1 MNNTMLAIIDATAK
15 AQLDRLTIHRMP
27 GALPFAGKY
36 RLIDFALSNIKNAN
50 ITNVAIF
57 PYGNYRSLQDH
68 IGSGKRW
75 DLDRRKDGLF
85 ILPPKNMT
93 FATEDMVTF
102 QRMSEHIEY
111 FKRSLQPYVLL
122 IQAHIVWN
130 IDFSHVLDDHITSGA
145 DITEIMGEKTRL
157 KSFIIAKDKL
167 LNYILEYDAI
177 PYKTINDVVLN
188 APSIKINTY
197 IHKAYTRYITDNFN
211 YMKSNLDMLRFD
223 IGRTIFSSDRPI
235 LSKEKTAP
243 PTFYDEHA
251 KVSNS
256 MIASGTYVN
265 GTVRN
270 SIIGRDVI
278 IKESAV
284 IDNSV
289 IMSNAVIESN
299 TFINYA
305 ILDKGTIVKEDTYIE
320 GTSVE
325 PYVTQKEQIVTPQT
339 DFHVLHVASEALP
352 FVKTGGLA
360 DVIGSLSRHLAKKG
374 IKTSVILPLYK
385 KIKENYEDAYEKK
398 ISKVITFGDTSHKIR
413 LFHMIYKQV
422 NYYFIESFHYFERTD
437 IYGYDDDCE
446 RFAFFNLAVSKV
458 LEAIEPVDLVHLHDW
473 HVGLIPTILSQQ
485 NIKKKPKTL
494 LTLHNIDYQG
504 VCQNT
509 CMNQLHLNQHY
520 NPERFTNFLETAIL
534 TVDKLTTVSPT
545 YRDELRYDYYGKNL
559 TQVLLKRERDFYG
572 ILNGISS
579 KNSPQNDSLIHTKY
593 HMQNL
598 EKKVENKRFLQ
609 KEMQLEI
616 NDAYFVI
623 GIVSRIA
630 EQKGFDIMI
639 PALDEFLSDH
649 HDCQVVLLG
658 TGSKEY
664 VMRLTDLA
672 TKYPKQVKLN
682 IGYDATIPNYIYAG
696 ADLFLMP
703 SRVEPC
709 GLSQMIAMR
718 YGTIPL
724 VRHTGGLA
732 DTVTN
737 YDAITKQGHGF
748 SFFPYDV
755 SSLKQTLHEAKK
767 VFNEEP
773 ITWKKMMKRS
783 MRQDFSLER
792 QATKMIELYRMM
804 LEN

>member
-1 MNNTMLAIIDATAK
+1 MLAIIDATAK

-111 FKRSLQPYVLL
+111 FRRSLQPYVLL

-130 IDFSHVLDDHITSGA
+130 IDFTHVLEDHIASNA

-157 KSFIIAKDKL
+157 KSFIIKKETL
-167 LNYILEYDAI
+167 LNYILEYDSI

-188 APSIKINTY
+188 APSIKVNTY

-223 IGRTIFSSDRPI
+223 IGRTIFSSERPI

-243 PTFYDEHA
+243 PALYDTYA

-256 MIASGTYVN
+256 MIASGSYIN

-270 SIIGRDVI
+270 SVIGRDVI
-278 IKESAV
+278 IKENAV

-289 IMSNAVIESN
+289 IMSNAVIEGN

-305 ILDKGTIVKEDTYIE
+305 ILDKGTIIKKDTFIE
-320 GTSVE
+320 GTPSE
-325 PYVTQKEQIVTPQT
+325 PYVTQKEQVVTPQT
-339 DFHVLHVASEALP
+339 DFHVLHVASEGYP

-360 DVIGSLSRHLAKKG
+360 DVIGGLSRHLAKKG

-385 KIKENYEDAYEKK
+385 KIKDNYEDIYEKK
-398 ISKVITFGDTSHKIR
+398 RSKVIKFGDTTHKIR

-422 NYYFIESFHYFERTD
+422 NYYFIESFRFFERD
-437 IYGYDDDCE
+437 SVYGYDDDCE
-446 RFAFFNLAVSKV
+446 RFAFFNHAVVEV
-458 LEAIEPVDLVHLHDW
+458 LEDLENVDLIHMHDW
-473 HVGLIPTILSQQ
+473 HVGLIPTILHDRDLD
-485 NIKKKPKTL
+485 NKPKTL

-509 CMNQLHLNQHY
+509 CMNQLNLSSLY
-520 NPERFTNFLETAIL
+520 NPEGYTNFLETAIL
-534 TVDKLTTVSPT
+534 TADKLTTVSPT

-572 ILNGISS
+572 ILNGLSS
-579 KNSPQNDSLIHTKY
+579 KNSPQNDSLIKTKY

-598 EKKVENKRFLQ
+598 EKKIENKRFLQ
-609 KEMQLEI
+609 EEMGLALH
-616 NDAYFVI
+616 DDYFVM

-630 EQKGFDIMI
+630 EHKGFDILI
-639 PALDEFLSDH
+639 PALHEFLKEKNDV
-649 HDCQVVLLG
+649 QFVLLG
-658 TGSKEY
+658 AGSKEY
-664 VMRLTDLA
+664 SNRLIELQTN
-672 TKYPKQVKLN
+672 YPKQVKLN

-718 YGTIPL
+718 YGTLPL

-732 DTVTN
+732 DTVIN

-755 SSLKQTLHEAKK
+755 SSLKQTLEEAYK
-767 VFNEEP
+767 VYKEDKV
-773 ITWKKMMKRS
+773 TWKKMMKRA
-783 MRQDFSLER
+783 MRQDFSLDR
-792 QATKMIELYRMM
+792 QAQKMIELYRMM

>member
-1 MNNTMLAIIDATAK
+1 MLAIIDATAK

-68 IGSGKRW
+68 IASGKRW

-111 FKRSLQPYVLL
+111 FRRSLQPYVLI

-130 IDFSHVLDDHITSGA
+130 IDFTHVLEDHITSGA

-157 KSFIIAKDKL
+157 KSFIIKKDKL

-188 APSIKINTY
+188 APSLKVNTY
-197 IHKAYTRYITDNFN
+197 IHKAYTRYITDTFN

-223 IGRTIFSSDRPI
+223 IGRTIFSMDKPI

-243 PTFYDEHA
+243 PTFYDSHA

-270 SIIGRDVI
+270 SVIGRDVI
-278 IKESAV
+278 IKENAV

-289 IMSNAVIESN
+289 IMSNSVIEGN

-305 ILDKGTIVKEDTYIE
+305 ILDKGTIIKQDTYIE
-320 GTSVE
+320 GTPSE
-325 PYVTQKEQIVTPQT
+325 PYVTQKEQVVTPQT
-339 DFHVLHVASEALP
+339 DFHVLHVASEGYP

-360 DVIGSLSRHLAKKG
+360 DVIGGLSRHLAKKG
-374 IKTSVILPLYK
+374 IKTSVVLPLYK

-398 ISKVITFGDTSHKIR
+398 LSKIITFGKTTHKIR
-413 LFHMIYKQV
+413 LFHMIHKQV
-422 NYYFIESFHYFERTD
+422 NYYFIESFRFFERD
-437 IYGYDDDCE
+437 SVYGYEDDCE
-446 RFAFFNLAVSKV
+446 RFAFFNLAVTEI
-458 LEAIEPVDLVHLHDW
+458 LEAIDSVDLIHMHDW
-473 HVGLIPTILSQQ
+473 HVGLIPTIL
-485 NIKKKPKTL
+485 NDCDLEKKPKTL

-509 CMNQLHLNQHY
+509 CMNHLNLSQSF
-520 NPERFTNFLETAIL
+520 NPEGYTNFLETAIL
-534 TVDKLTTVSPT
+534 TADKLTTVSPT

-598 EKKVENKRFLQ
+598 EKKTENKRFLQ
-609 KEMQLEI
+609 EEMGLKLDPNAFI
-616 NDAYFVI
+616 I
-623 GIVSRIA
+623 GVVSRIA
-630 EQKGFDIMI
+630 EHKGFDIMI
-639 PALDEFLSDH
+639 PALDDFLYH
-649 HDCQVVLLG
+649 HPDAQFVLLG
-658 TGSKEY
+658 SGSKEY
-664 VMRLTDLA
+664 VNRLNELSN
-672 TKYPKQVKLN
+672 KYSDQIALN

-732 DTVTN
+732 DTVIN

-755 SSLKQTLHEAKK
+755 ENLKQTLGEAYR
-767 VFNEEP
+767 VFKEDP

-792 QATKMIELYRMM
+792 QAAKMIELYRMI